1 MEKRKIDRINE
12 LGRLGR
18 VRPLTPAETEEQRL
32 LREAYIRE
40 FRALIRGERV
50 PGSGA
55 VATDAAHD
63 TAPDGAEGD
72 RP

>member
-1 MEKRKIDRINE
+1 MEKHKIDRINE

-50 PGSGA
+50 PDGETAGA
-55 VATDAAHD
+55 DGTD
-63 TAPDGAEGD
+63 TD